1 MFCIENSLHEEA
13 SSFFQKIHCLQ
24 TISCS
29 STFFSLPKVKM
40 MYRKLTNEM
49 SSLKNLWIMT
59 LGIPEE
65 MESYESTMTEN
76 YMKAKQLVRLSSAL
90 FTHGVTN
97 DIHGSLLSQFWPQSF
112 RTSLLEL

>member
-1 MFCIENSLHEEA
+1 MKRHV
-13 SSFFQKIHCLQ
+13 QKIHCLQ

-76 YMKAKQLVRLSSAL
+76 YMKAKQQVRLSSAL
-90 FTHGVTN
+90 FTRGITN

>member
-1 MFCIENSLHEEA
+1 MYRKFTVFKPYLA
-13 SSFFQKIHCLQ
+13 VLLFFN
-24 TISCS
+24 
-29 STFFSLPKVKM
+29 LPKVKM

-76 YMKAKQLVRLSSAL
+76 YMKAKQQVRLSSAL
-90 FTHGVTN
+90 FTRGITN